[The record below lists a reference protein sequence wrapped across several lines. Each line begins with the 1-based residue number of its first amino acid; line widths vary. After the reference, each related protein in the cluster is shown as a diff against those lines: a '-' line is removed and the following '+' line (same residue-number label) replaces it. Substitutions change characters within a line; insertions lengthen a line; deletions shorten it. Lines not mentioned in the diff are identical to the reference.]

1 MGSSAYPKA
10 TKGCIRLRYG
20 GIMRLKKV
28 WSSWKNKKERKTCR
42 LYVKY

>member
-1 MGSSAYPKA
+1 
-10 TKGCIRLRYG
+10 
-20 GIMRLKKV
+20 MRLKKV